1 MELAEFLDSLVKL
14 ASFGAGVVTGLA
26 FVIGSSMRF

>member
-1 MELAEFLDSLVKL
+1 MELTEFLDALVKL

-26 FVIGSSMRF
+26 FVRL